1 MSTHHPYLAVALV
14 SCLVGWLPCQR
25 QVKQITKAE
34 EAHFDAKIS
43 PDGKSVAFRGAQK
56 IGVVGT
62 SGGTE
67 TAVAQGAN
75 LGSFVWSPNSAGIY
89 YLDGT
94 TVKFVSKSG
103 GNALSIGTGSGS
115 LFLWGVDR
123 ADKTIYGTRSDNNNN
138 YYVFSLPTSGSAS
151 PKDIVSIT
159 TNYWVEQVAVDF
171 SGSKLAYFVSLQ
183 GVHKPKD
190 LRVADADGK
199 NEKSWSGGA
208 KLASTTRNLA
218 WSDAGKTV
226 IFTTLVQ
233 QTSLTWQIGRLT
245 AASTI
250 PDYLTSEPMNHQ
262 RSVVGPN
269 LSWIVCQAGVT
280 VLNKNHQ
287 VPSVMPVDGGGRV
300 ILEPDNSW
308 VFQGDPSI
316 DGAGQKV
323 AFAASYYDTN
333 NKLTTAQVYLVE
345 LDREVVIRPRAA
357 PGGKVSFSLPVDKG
371 EQGMLFLSLK
381 LLDQPFPVVGFTYGV
396 AIDTNLMVQLL
407 RGVGDGNSPLQLT
420 DIPIPNDTNL
430 KGVEVYVQGIRSPN
444 GNTGDFTRYVELQVQ

>member
-1 MSTHHPYLAVALV
+1 MSMNHPLLAVACL

-43 PDGKSVAFRGAQK
+43 PDGKNVAFRGAQK
-56 IGVVGT
+56 IGVVST
-62 SGGTE
+62 TGGTE
-67 TAVAQGAN
+67 IAVAQGAN

-94 TVKFVSKSG
+94 TVKFVAKSG
-103 GNALSIGTGSGS
+103 GNPLTIGTGQGS

-123 ADKTIYGTRSDNNNN
+123 ADKSIYGTRSDNNNN
-138 YYVFSLPTSGSAS
+138 YHVFSLSTSGSAS
-151 PKDIVSIT
+151 PKDIVSIA

-171 SGSKLAYFVSLQ
+171 SGGKLAYFVSLQ

-190 LRVADADGK
+190 LRVANSDGS
-199 NEKSWSGGA
+199 NETSWSGGE
-208 KLASTTRNLA
+208 KLASTTRNLCWA
-218 WSDAGKTV
+218 DAGKTA

-233 QTSLTWQIGRLT
+233 QVSLTWQIGRLT
-245 AASTI
+245 AASTNVE
-250 PDYLTSEPMNHQ
+250 YLTGEPRNHQ
-262 RSVVGPN
+262 RSVVGSN
-269 LSWIVCQAGVT
+269 LSWIVFQAGVT
-280 VLNKNHQ
+280 VANNNHQ
-287 VPSVMPVDGGGRV
+287 VPAVMPVDGGGRV

-323 AFAASYYDTN
+323 AFAASFYDEN
-333 NKLTTAQVYLVE
+333 NKLSTAQVYLVE

-357 PGGKVSFSLPVDKG
+357 PGGKVSLSLPVDKG
-371 EQGMLFLSLK
+371 ERGMLFLSLK
-381 LLDQPFPVVGFTYGV
+381 VLDQPFPVVGFTYAV
-396 AIDTNLMVQLL
+396 AIDTTLMVQLL
-407 RGVGDGNSPLQLT
+407 GGVGDGSSPLQLA
-420 DIPIPNDTNL
+420 DIPIPNDTSL

-444 GNTGDFTRYVELQVQ
+444 GNSGDFTRYVELQVQ